1 LYSYLTPSNH
11 ISVEFKNKSA
21 KKNWNNPNQND
32 SYPLKNL
39 KNNYNNNNDIGGGR
53 VFQDNIKEKIKMQ
66 SKNNEIA
73 EIHKELNKKKI
84 DFAVAQKKIK
94 ELALENKKVQN
105 INNIIVRDNRQ
116 LALKLKNFEN
126 NRYNKLEIE
135 NNNFYYISSY
145 NKIDIK
151 NIIKKSNLLLKI
163 LIKKEMSVRN
173 VLYKYFYKYHINS
186 KLLNIINEKNNK
198 NTLII
203 ENNNFIINNNILEKD
218 SNIDNDKEKNIEN
231 RNKLLSK
238 LIKRKNINLYMYRNI
253 FEKWMLRSIIIKNK
267 DFIKEKKKKKKEKF
281 KQRKQR
287 KLYGYYMEKN
297 DKKNNDEDNDNSAES
312 DDFDIEEKFY
322 K

>member
-1 LYSYLTPSNH
+1 
-11 ISVEFKNKSA
+11 
-21 KKNWNNPNQND
+21 
-32 SYPLKNL
+32 
-39 KNNYNNNNDIGGGR
+39 
-53 VFQDNIKEKIKMQ
+53 
-66 SKNNEIA
+66 
-73 EIHKELNKKKI
+73 
-84 DFAVAQKKIK
+84 
-94 ELALENKKVQN
+94 LALENKKVQN